1 MEEKRC
7 ATPYCLNSPV
17 KHRTLCH
24 KCRSKQYRDKNK
36 LKATYQIMKDNAKRR
51 NIEFSITLPEF
62 KQFCTDTGYLEIKGT
77 EAESGTVDRIDPRY
91 GYTLN
96 NIQVLT
102 LSENV
107 KKKKKDNKKTGWS
120 KPNFDV
126 ISDIDVPF

>member
-7 ATPYCLNSPV
+7 ATPYCLNSPAR
-17 KHRTLCH
+17 HRTRCH
-24 KCRSKQYRDKNK
+24 KCIKKQYREKNK
-36 LKATYQIMKDNAKRR
+36 LTATYQIMKDNAKRR

-62 KQFCTDTGYLEIKGT
+62 KKFCTDTGYLEIKGT
-77 EAESGTVDRIDPRY
+77 EAESGTVDRRDPRH

-107 KKKKKDNKKTGWS
+107 KKQKKDNKKTGWS

-126 ISDIDVPF
+126 ISDIDAPF